1 MLTWSL
7 TLRVEH
13 GMRVLRGIFLSKGE
27 ESRDVEEKYVHFEEL
42 HDLHS

>member
-13 GMRVLRGIFLSKGE
+13 GMRMLRGIFLRKGE
-27 ESRDVEEKYVHFEEL
+27 EASGCNRKVHHEEL
-42 HDLHS
+42 HG